1 MEYIAYLHKTK
12 ASDFRSELPGFS
24 GMYHRGDIEGT
35 DRSNHHPEQS
45 RRVRRM
51 VVISVT
57 RANPSVEWNPVKIP
71 LHSHPSIGIDG
82 WIRTR
87 CKDGPPLH
95 VDLRDYVQPFGVS
108 Y

>member
-1 MEYIAYLHKTK
+1 VADRDRLC
-12 ASDFRSELPGFS
+12 RSGGQYAILGGKECKLQAIGNARLVTNTAQIVFDHLF
-24 GMYHRGDIEGT
+24 GGT
-35 DRSNHHPEQS
+35 QAQRNS
-45 RRVRRM
+45 
-51 VVISVT
+51 
-57 RANPSVEWNPVKIP
+57 SVEWNPVKIP